1 MNNEIKNFYETIR
14 LSKKIAKILRPGGL
28 REVRTDKTL
37 HRYFFHIGSQVTGAM
52 VCSGDG
58 GVSRKSGCHGDS
70 GGPFVCNIGGR
81 WELHGAVSHG
91 SSRCASTESYT
102 VYARVNHFKKWILA
116 NMRS

>member
-1 MNNEIKNFYETIR
+1 MIAGWGKIR
-14 LSKKIAKILRPGGL
+14 HPGRSVNILQQSPLPVVSQSTCTALNTANTRIPI
-28 REVRTDKTL
+28 TDK
-37 HRYFFHIGSQVTGAM
+37 M
-52 VCSGDG
+52 VCAGFG
-58 GVSRKSGCHGDS
+58 PGNVRGGCHGDS

-102 VYARVNHFKKWILA
+102 VYARVNHFKKWILT